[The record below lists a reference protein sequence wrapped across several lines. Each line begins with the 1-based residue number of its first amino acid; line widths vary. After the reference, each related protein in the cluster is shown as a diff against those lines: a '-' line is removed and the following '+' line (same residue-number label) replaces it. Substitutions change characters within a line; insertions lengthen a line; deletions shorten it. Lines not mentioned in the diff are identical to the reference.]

1 MAPSRNSLI
10 AAMSYTWT
18 PTIIGHTLLHRSRAS
33 GSRVRRMIDFRFA
46 GSRAG
51 SPARI
56 ARQLDLQK
64 SR

>member
-1 MAPSRNSLI
+1 
-10 AAMSYTWT
+10 MSYTWT